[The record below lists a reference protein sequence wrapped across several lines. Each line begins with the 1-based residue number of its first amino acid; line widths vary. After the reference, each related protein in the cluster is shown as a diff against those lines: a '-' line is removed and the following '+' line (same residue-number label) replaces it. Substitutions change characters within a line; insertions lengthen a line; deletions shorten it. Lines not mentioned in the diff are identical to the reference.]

1 MMRDYRKPAAV
12 VMPKTLLRLSGSMS
26 TMEDMTPGTHYQ
38 TVIDEGNSKEAS
50 KIIVTCGKHYFTL
63 LEERQKRGLE
73 KNVALIR
80 LEEISPFPAK
90 ALQGF
95 EIKKIIG

>member
-1 MMRDYRKPAAV
+1 
-12 VMPKTLLRLSGSMS
+12 
-26 TMEDMTPGTHYQ
+26 MEDMTPGTHYQ